1 MSHFKFKYFR
11 VLNIEQYISELLYKY
26 DCVIVPGL
34 GGFVA
39 NYKSATIQ
47 PIQNTFSPPSKS
59 ISFNKNLNGNDGLL
73 ANFIAK
79 QESFSFDLASKK
91 IEDYVVK
98 INRSLKLKKSVVFVG
113 VGTLFLDSEN
123 RLQFE
128 PANSANYLLESYGL
142 PVYQKQPIK
151 RITIEDKI
159 TKEFVDRTRP
169 LIAITGQENKK
180 SKQWL
185 YSAALVF
192 LAFGAGFMANTSN
205 LSGDLNYANLNPF
218 TTNACAV
225 YSPIS
230 SSFVL
235 PEIKRTTIEEQI
247 NVVNNDSFFV
257 EVALDE
263 NENSFIV
270 QLKEKVVAAP
280 VSTYVVETKKVLQY
294 HIVGG
299 CFSEKKNARKM
310 VKKLKKQGFEA
321 FIIGKRKGLWAVSY
335 SSFATRK
342 EALNALANAQ
352 NHNDKAWI
360 LDQSF

>member
-1 MSHFKFKYFR
+1 M
-11 VLNIEQYISELLYKY
+11 
-26 DCVIVPGL
+26 PGL

-59 ISFNKNLNGNDGLL
+59 ISFNKNLNSNDGLL
-73 ANFIAK
+73 ANFIVK

-98 INRSLKLKKSVVFVG
+98 INRSLKLKKSIVLVG
-113 VGTLFLDSEN
+113 VGALFLDSEN

-151 RITIEDKI
+151 RISIKDKI
-159 TKEFVDRTRP
+159 TKEFVDKTTP
-169 LIAITGQENKK
+169 LIAINGQENKK

-192 LAFGAGFMANTSN
+192 LAFGAGFMANTSD

-218 TTNACAV
+218 TTNTCAV
-225 YSPIS
+225 YSPIPH
-230 SSFVL
+230 SFVL
-235 PEIKRTTIEEQI
+235 PEIKITTIEEQI
-247 NVVNNDSFFV
+247 NAVNKDSFFV
-257 EVALDE
+257 EVTLNE
-263 NENSFIV
+263 NESPFIV
-270 QLKEKVVAAP
+270 QLREKAIAPP
-280 VSTYVVETKKVLQY
+280 VSTYVAETKKVLQY

-299 CFSEKKNARKM
+299 CFSEKKNAKKM
-310 VKKLKKQGFEA
+310 VKKLKKQGFKA
-321 FIIGKRKGLWAVSY
+321 SIIGKRKGLWTVSY

-342 EALNALANAQ
+342 EAINALANAK
-352 NHNDKAWI
+352 NHNDKAWV

>member
-1 MSHFKFKYFR
+1 MK
-11 VLNIEQYISELLYKY
+11 IEQYISELLYKY

-59 ISFNKNLNGNDGLL
+59 ISFNKNLSNNDGLL
-73 ANFIAK
+73 ANFIAQ
-79 QESFSFDLASKK
+79 QESFSFDVASKK

-98 INRSLKLKKSVVFVG
+98 INRNLKLKKNISLVG

-159 TKEFVDRTRP
+159 TKEFVDRTAP
-169 LIAITGQENKK
+169 LIAMNSPENKK
-180 SKQWL
+180 SKKWM

-192 LAFGAGFMANTSN
+192 LAFGAGFMANSSN

-218 TTNACAV
+218 ITNVKAV
-225 YSPIS
+225 YSP
-230 SSFVL
+230 L
-235 PEIKRTTIEEQI
+235 PSNTVVSEIKELTLEEQI
-247 NVVNNDSFFV
+247 NAANENNFFV
-257 EVALDE
+257 EVTLDE
-263 NENSFIV
+263 NTNPFIV
-270 QLKEKVVAAP
+270 QLKEKAIADP
-280 VSTYVVETKKVLQY
+280 VSTYVAETKKVLQY
-294 HIVGG
+294 HIIGG
-299 CFSEKKNARKM
+299 CFSEKKNARIM
-310 VKKLKKQGFEA
+310 VKKLKRQGFDA
-321 FIIGKRKGLWAVSY
+321 FIVGNRKGLWTVSY
-335 SSFATRK
+335 NSFVTRK
-342 EALNALANAQ
+342 EAVNALENAQ
-352 NHNDKAWI
+352 VHNGKAWI
-360 LDQSF
+360 LNQSF

>member
-1 MSHFKFKYFR
+1 MK
-11 VLNIEQYISELLYKY
+11 IEQYISELLYKY

-59 ISFNKNLNGNDGLL
+59 ISFNKNLNSNDGLL

-98 INRSLKLKKSVVFVG
+98 INRSLKLKKSIVLVG
-113 VGTLFLDSEN
+113 VGALFLDSEN

-159 TKEFVDRTRP
+159 TKEFVDRTTP
-169 LIAITGQENKK
+169 LIAINGQENKK
-180 SKQWL
+180 SKQWM

-192 LAFGAGFMANTSN
+192 LAFGAGFMANNSN
-205 LSGDLNYANLNPF
+205 LSGNLNYANLNPF
-218 TTNACAV
+218 TTNVKAV
-225 YSPIS
+225 YTPLPS
-230 SSFVL
+230 SAVVS
-235 PEIKRTTIEEQI
+235 EIKELTLEEQI
-247 NVVNNDSFFV
+247 NAANENNFFV
-257 EVALDE
+257 EVTLTE
-263 NENSFIV
+263 NENPFIV
-270 QLKEKVVAAP
+270 QLKEKSIAEP
-280 VSTYVVETKKVLQY
+280 VSTYVAETKKVLQY
-294 HIVGG
+294 HIIGG
-299 CFSEKKNARKM
+299 CFSEKKNAKTM
-310 VKKLKKQGFEA
+310 VRKLKKQGFDA
-321 FIIGKRKGLWAVSY
+321 FIVGKRKGLWTVSY
-335 SSFATRK
+335 NSFVTRK
-342 EALNALANAQ
+342 EAVNALTNAQ
-352 NHNDKAWI
+352 SHNDKAWV